1 MSAPSGALSAAGL
14 IVLQVTPGS
23 ARAAAAMNPGVLEV
37 QAIFENTSSGLLAQ
51 LLFAGELAGGV

>member
-37 QAIFENTSSGLLAQ
+37 QAIFESASCGLPTH
-51 LLFAGELAGGV
+51 LFFADAFAIGV